1 VSNVLSSIPLNVSF
15 WRALV
20 GNNLRDWNRIVATIV
35 NIQLLDERDVFVW
48 SLNSNG
54 LFTLRSMY
62 AFLVNSGVRVS

>member
-1 VSNVLSSIPLNVSF
+1 
-15 WRALV
+15 V